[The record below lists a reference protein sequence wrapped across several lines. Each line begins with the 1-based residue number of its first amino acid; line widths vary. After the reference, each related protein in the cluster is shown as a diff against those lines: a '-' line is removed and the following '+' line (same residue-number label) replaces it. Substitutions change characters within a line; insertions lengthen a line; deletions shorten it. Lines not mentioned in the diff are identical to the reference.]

1 MLVVGLTGGIGSG
14 KSTVAALLAE
24 RGAVTVDADALA
36 RAAVEPDG
44 PAYPAVVERF
54 GPGVVGEG
62 GRLDR
67 AALAAVVFADPAARR
82 DLEAIVHPAVRAGV
96 ASLIAGVAASGGD
109 PRAVVVVEIPLLAE
123 SPASRAGLAS
133 VIVVDCPED
142 LAVARLITGR
152 GMSGADARAR
162 IAAQASR
169 EDRLALAGFVV
180 DNSGTVEDLRAQ
192 VDRCWEWLEGL
203 TADAAGRAG

>member
-24 RGAVTVDADALA
+24 RGAVTIDADALA
-36 RAAVEPDG
+36 RAAVEPGG

-54 GPGVVGEG
+54 GPGVVAAD

-67 AALAAVVFADPAARR
+67 AALAGVVFADPVARR

-96 ASLIAGVAASGGD
+96 AERVAAIAASGGHSR
-109 PRAVVVVEIPLLAE
+109 PVVVEIPLLAE

-142 LAVARLITGR
+142 VAVARLAAAR
-152 GMSGADARAR
+152 GMSEADARAR
-162 IAAQASR
+162 VAAQASR
-169 EDRLALAGFVV
+169 EERLALAGFVI
-180 DNSGTVEDLRAQ
+180 DNSGTREELWAE
-192 VDRCWEWLEGL
+192 VDRCWAWLEGL
-203 TADAAGRAG
+203 RGVSGEAG